1 MADRQIYQD
10 RLKRIAGTAMRTTFR
25 AVTVALLWTAIYATR
40 AHAHGGIA
48 GPDELG
54 PPVITSAVLGI
65 GGYWLMLLWPSRR
78 RSVVSNK
85 KRRPMRTG
93 MK

>member
-1 MADRQIYQD
+1 
-10 RLKRIAGTAMRTTFR
+10 MRTTFR
-25 AVTVALLWTAIYATR
+25 AVIVALLWSGLFAVR
-40 AHAHGGIA
+40 AYAHGGMA

-54 PPVITSAVLGI
+54 PPVLTSAVLGI

-78 RSVVSNK
+78 RSVVNNK
-85 KRRPMRTG
+85 KRKPMRTG

>member
-1 MADRQIYQD
+1 
-10 RLKRIAGTAMRTTFR
+10 MRTIFRSLR
-25 AVTVALLWTAIYATR
+25 AVMIALLWTSVFAAR
-40 AHAHGGIA
+40 AYAHGGIA

-65 GGYWLMLLWPSRR
+65 GGYWLMMIWPSRHR
-78 RSVVSNK
+78 HVVNK
-85 KRRPMRTG
+85 KRKPARGAM

>member
-1 MADRQIYQD
+1 
-10 RLKRIAGTAMRTTFR
+10 MRTVFRCLR
-25 AVTVALLWTAIYATR
+25 AVVVALLWTSVFAASAY
-40 AHAHGGIA
+40 AHGGIA

-78 RSVVSNK
+78 RPVVSKKNK
-85 KRRPMRTG
+85 PMRNV